1 MRSDG
6 RGAAQLSKTR
16 TNVQNSSTDGSRLW
30 RLRLRI
36 PVHVGPGATGLE
48 CAHALKLPSSNTDIA
63 PARCYEASSR
73 ARCGDFIA
81 LHCVS
86 PGHAAFGDQCSWAT
100 LRVGSEAACQSEAF
114 RRQDTSA
121 AKSWRT
127 IRALRTR
134 PPPSLVRF
142 SSVTPGW
149 SAAHSTA
156 DPHGQCGEDRSLT
169 HTRQLCRGSCYQ
181 SNQDAAETEKRR

>member
-63 PARCYEASSR
+63 PARCCEASSR

-127 IRALRTR
+127 IGALRTR
-134 PPPSLVRF
+134 PPPSLMQFLSDPRLVRRPF
-142 SSVTPGW
+142 HRRSAWTVRRGPFTDAYPVTVPRIMLSVQSG
-149 SAAHSTA
+149 
-156 DPHGQCGEDRSLT
+156 CRRDRE
-169 HTRQLCRGSCYQ
+169 
-181 SNQDAAETEKRR
+181 A